1 MKKTIA
7 DFLWFVEE
15 RNLIQSNKE
24 AGHDWPWSTNRILN
38 ETKFTCL
45 DRNDDY
51 GTKSLFAFVDG
62 MDLFSTIFYV
72 VYFRCFWSV
81 RTFFPQMKG
90 HWKTDFEIVKNDGIK
105 AGVRMPYQ
113 IRFGSMSATS
123 FLTNYAFPVV
133 ERIHRDFKSFNSST
147 IEDAANR
154 IAQYFVNEGHFRQ
167 IFLSTEIAKDLS
179 AIFPNMIDPN
189 SWCPF
194 NKGAL
199 AGLQRLPRGNWKE
212 KAIQVINAS
221 GMTPSQAE
229 HSLCEWNQFVE
240 REEYLDGDETREF
253 IKSWI
258 YTPSKKVI
266 KFVSPWNNYQ
276 FKKAV

>member
-1 MKKTIA
+1 MKKTIN
-7 DFLWFVEE
+7 DFLWFVKE
-15 RNLIQSNKE
+15 RNSIQAKKE
-24 AGHDWPWSTNRILN
+24 SGQPWPWSNNRILN

-51 GTKSLFAFVDG
+51 GTKSLMAFVDG
-62 MDLFSTIFYV
+62 MDSFSTIFYV

-90 HWKTDFEIVKNDGIK
+90 HWKTDFEIVKNNGIK
-105 AGVRMPYQ
+105 AGMRMPYQ
-113 IRFGSMSATS
+113 INLKSMSATT
-123 FLTNYAFPVV
+123 FLTDYAFHVV
-133 ERIHRDFKSFNSST
+133 EMIYSEFKSFNSST
-147 IEDAANR
+147 IEEAANR
-154 IAQYFVNEGHFRQ
+154 IAQYFVDVGHFRQ

-179 AIFPNMIDPN
+179 ALYPKRINPK

-194 NKGAL
+194 NKGAV
-199 AGLQRLPRGNWKE
+199 AGLQRLPHGNWKE
-212 KAIQVINAS
+212 KAIQVISAS
-221 GMTPSQAE
+221 GMSPSQAE
-229 HSLCEWNQFVE
+229 HALCEWNQFVE
-240 REEYLDGDETREF
+240 REEYLDGDQTREF

-266 KFVSPWNNYQ
+266 EYVSPWNNYQ